1 MNIIENKSAL
11 LTTDNSTV
19 YVVDAYGF
27 YPEVLVSDDDGREF
41 FVKYGDL
48 EQDELIESEEEKE
61 ESFLREEKSLA
72 RIGRY

>member
-27 YPEVLVSDDDGREF
+27 FPEALVMDEDGHEF
-41 FVKYGDL
+41 FVRYHDL
-48 EQDELIESEEEKE
+48 KQDPIEETKSEKE
-61 ESFLREEKSLA
+61 DRRLQEEKSLA
-72 RIGRY
+72 RCGRY